1 MILFLA
7 GLIIIIIGWI
17 IQFYKTVIVKDKN
30 INSSF
35 LLFYLIGVSLLTIG
49 NYLIND
55 LTSCLLNLISA
66 ILPLLILLYLNKNR

>member
-17 IQFYKTVIVKDKN
+17 IQFYKTVVVKDKN

-35 LLFYLIGVSLLTIG
+35 LLFYLIGVSLLIIG

-66 ILPLLILLYLNKNR
+66 ILPLLIFLYLNKNR